1 MSRTSNEPRPRG
13 ALADARDEQHLY
25 LMKFPSVLRATYQI
39 RLLTF
44 MAMKQKKKLVVTI
57 STHTKISDD
66 LARLEAK
73 AAGALIFRRE
83 NEN

>member
-1 MSRTSNEPRPRG
+1 
-13 ALADARDEQHLY
+13 
-25 LMKFPSVLRATYQI
+25 MKFPSVLRATYQI